1 MKMGYS
7 TEVFHGQ
14 FHVGR
19 KLRLSAEEGS
29 LNGKT
34 RETGVNLWT
43 KLNDWRFEFGKIG
56 QK

>member
-1 MKMGYS
+1 MKVGYS
-7 TEVFHGQ
+7 TEFFHGQ
-14 FHVGR
+14 LHAGK
-19 KLRLSAEEGS
+19 KLKLSAEEGS

-43 KLNDWRFEFGKIG
+43 KLNDWRFEFGKNG

>member
-14 FHVGR
+14 LHAGK
-19 KLRLSAEEGS
+19 KLRSSPEEDG

-34 RETGVNLWT
+34 RKTGVNLWT
-43 KLNDWRFEFGKIG
+43 ELNNWRF
-56 QK
+56 